1 MRRQLPSNVATFQIL
16 KYFLLLYKV
25 LGLFPLSLDPC
36 DNYSR
41 GAISLVYSW
50 LTTGLVA
57 FVMYLSIVKRS
68 WAVLSKIDST
78 LPTLMGYLEQT
89 ALFLTIFIIFY
100 KSLTNLSTQLR
111 KIMLNLLHV
120 DSYLLRV
127 LGNADPINH
136 VTRLVIRKFFTYVS
150 VYLLT
155 NCLFFIYKVR
165 YVMLQNLFNSNFG
178 FLTRKIQKISIIL
191 SR

>member
-1 MRRQLPSNVATFQIL
+1 MMRRQLPSSVATFQIL

-25 LGLFPLSLDPC
+25 LGLFPLSLDPR
-36 DNYSR
+36 DSYSR

-57 FVMYLSIVKRS
+57 FAMYLSIVKRS

-78 LPTLMGYLEQT
+78 LPTLMGYLEQI

-178 FLTRKIQKISIIL
+178 FLTRKI
-191 SR
+191 